1 VGIRR
6 VLFLA
11 GAIVFVDTL
20 FFAALTPLLPHYAD
34 RFDLS
39 KSGAGLLAAAYPLGV
54 LIGGIPS
61 GYLAARAGVK
71 PTAIT
76 ALCLIAGTST
86 AFGYGDSIALLDV
99 ARFAQGLGSACAW
112 TAALSWLVSMAP
124 SGRRGALI
132 GSALGVAIA
141 GAIFGPVAGAVAS
154 VAGTGPVFAGIGGLC
169 LLVAVLALRT
179 PAPPPRDQE
188 PGGLMRAL
196 TDRRILGGLWLVTL
210 PALLFGAQG
219 VLVPLRL
226 SALGFGA
233 VAIGGVYLIA
243 TTLEAGAAPLIGR
256 ITDRRG
262 RRLPIMVGLS
272 ASALATAILPWPES
286 AYVLAVIAVF
296 SALSFGV
303 CWTPA
308 MSFVTESAE
317 RTGIDVAWGIALI
330 NLAWAPGQA
339 LGAFGG
345 GALARAT
352 SDAVPYLAL
361 SAACLVT
368 LAAVVHSRGARD
380 APGSASHSASPGRAG

>member
-1 VGIRR
+1 VRR

-11 GAIVFVDTL
+11 GAIVLVDTL

-34 RFDLS
+34 RFDLT

-54 LIGGIPS
+54 LVGGIPS

-76 ALCLIAGTST
+76 ALCLIAGTSVV
-86 AFGYGDSIALLDV
+86 FGYGDSIVLLDA
-99 ARFAQGLGSACAW
+99 ARFVQGIGSAFAW
-112 TAALSWLVSMAP
+112 TAALSWLVSAAP
-124 SGRRGALI
+124 QGRRGELI

-141 GAIFGPVAGAVAS
+141 GAIFGPVAGAIAS

-169 LLVAVLALRT
+169 LVVAALASRT
-179 PAPPPRDQE
+179 PAPPVRRDRS
-188 PGGLMRAL
+188 PGPLGRAL
-196 TDRRILGGLWLVTL
+196 TDRRIVGGLWLVTL

-233 VAIGGVYLIA
+233 VAIGAVYLVA
-243 TTLEAGAAPLIGR
+243 TALEAGAAPLIGR

-262 RRLPIMVGLS
+262 KRLPVMVGLG
-272 ASALATAILPWPES
+272 ASAVATAILPWPD
-286 AYVLAVIAVF
+286 AAAALAVVAVF

-303 CWTPA
+303 SWTPA
-308 MSFVTESAE
+308 MSFVTERAE
-317 RTGIDVAWGIALI
+317 RIGVEVVWGVALI

-352 SDAVPYLAL
+352 SDAVPYLLL
-361 SAACLVT
+361 SAACLLT

-380 APGSASHSASPGRAG
+380 GAGGAPEPASPG